1 MVFIVPRNRGSRL
14 ILSRGPLPRLPG
26 KINTM
31 YKYILE
37 NAGNINWMAIF
48 ALLTFFLMFVISA
61 VVVTTRR
68 QGWINKMSNMPLEDN
83 PSFNSD
89 NSQ

>member
-1 MVFIVPRNRGSRL
+1 
-14 ILSRGPLPRLPG
+14 
-26 KINTM
+26 M

-61 VVVTTRR
+61 VVVTIRR
-68 QGWINKMSNMPLEDN
+68 QGWIDKMSNMPLEDN
-83 PSFNSD
+83 PSLNSD

>member
-1 MVFIVPRNRGSRL
+1 
-14 ILSRGPLPRLPG
+14 
-26 KINTM
+26 
-31 YKYILE
+31 
-37 NAGNINWMAIF
+37 MAIF

-68 QGWINKMSNMPLEDN
+68 QGWIDKMSNMPLEDN
-83 PSFNSD
+83 PSLNSD